1 MRLVKKVLGKVLQSH
16 IIAVK
21 IVGHGQVHIGGVE
34 LQVDLA
40 VDGGLRVLV
49 VVLAHL
55 RGGCGRQGRDE
66 KGRRRRRRCAGA
78 AAGTLGRSE
87 GVVKG

>member
-1 MRLVKKVLGKVLQSH
+1 MFPLPMRLVKKVLGKVLESH

-21 IVGHGQVHIGGVE
+21 VARHGQVNTGGLE

-40 VDGGLRVLV
+40 VDGGLPILA

-55 RGGCGRQGRDE
+55 RR
-66 KGRRRRRRCAGA
+66 
-78 AAGTLGRSE
+78 
-87 GVVKG
+87 